1 MVRPAGWSSC
11 GSSPTVLPS
20 RRGRDIIGRQLGVT
34 FESKLTRL
42 GMIAKHMD
50 VTARLNPVD
59 ALEHVITGRIAGAGW
74 HARLIHRRQ
83 IGKRHRHAEQGIEGS
98 ITGKGEIPL

>member
-34 FESKLTRL
+34 FESKLTVW
-42 GMIAKHMD
+42 KPSND
-50 VTARLNPVD
+50 
-59 ALEHVITGRIAGAGW
+59 LEHALSGPVSEFLVPQSAFTGIAF
-74 HARLIHRRQ
+74 RR
-83 IGKRHRHAEQGIEGS
+83 GKKR
-98 ITGKGEIPL
+98 